1 MNWLDPIKELY
12 NMYSEEEDI
21 LRIVEVEDDD
31 LDFILDIEGPAD
43 PYTDY
48 VGLDSPCFDNQWWR
62 DKIRDQ

>member
-1 MNWLDPIKELY
+1 
-12 NMYSEEEDI
+12 MYSEEEDI

-48 VGLDSPCFDNQWWR
+48 VGLDSPCFDNQ
-62 DKIRDQ
+62 